1 MNDKMCD
8 VVGNDKRQKNNKSEK
23 KMEEKIRV

>member
-8 VVGNDKRQKNNKSEK
+8 VVGNDKRQENNKSGK
-23 KMEEKIRV
+23 NMEEKIRV